1 MVFQERHQHCFTG
14 TEVTE
19 LRNAELDVMY
29 CRDEAVG
36 NRRFFERLVKV
47 SHS

>member
-1 MVFQERHQHCFTG
+1 MVFQERHQYCFTG
-14 TEVTE
+14 TE
-19 LRNAELDVMY
+19 LGNAELDVMY

-36 NRRFFERLVKV
+36 NQRFFAHLVKV